1 MLGKIDMKEFMAWAE
16 RVKAETHVEEIE
28 TPGGKLVFA
37 PRHIRRVGKLN
48 AAYAFGCDRQNGG
61 GGS

>member
-1 MLGKIDMKEFMAWAE
+1 MLGRIDLKEFMAWAE
-16 RVKAETHVEEIE
+16 SMKAERQIEEFASG
-28 TPGGKLVFA
+28 TLVFE
-37 PRHIRRVGKLN
+37 PKHIRKIGKLN